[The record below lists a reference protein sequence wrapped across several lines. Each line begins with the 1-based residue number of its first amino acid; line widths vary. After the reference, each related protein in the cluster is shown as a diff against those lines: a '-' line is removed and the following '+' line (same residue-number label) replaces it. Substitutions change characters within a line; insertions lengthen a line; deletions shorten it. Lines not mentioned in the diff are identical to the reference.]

1 MQSEEGSNAGQRGT
15 DKQLGPQRRA
25 VNGAGALQH
34 VCFFTMDLSEGHQS
48 HFAQEYQS
56 VLAKGRA
63 VSLLASP
70 QNWDVIL
77 QN

>member
-1 MQSEEGSNAGQRGT
+1 MQSEEGSNSGQRGT
-15 DKQLGPQRRA
+15 DKQLGPQSRA
-25 VNGAGALQH
+25 VNGAGTLQH
-34 VCFFTMDLSEGHQS
+34 ICFFTMDLSVGHQS

-70 QNWDVIL
+70 QNWDMIL